1 MSIDDTLE
9 DDFLRHVSSHATLVA
24 TAIVLVAL
32 RIYVKTRIVRNIGPE
47 DFALIFAL
55 VLLF

>member
-1 MSIDDTLE
+1 MSIDDNLE

-32 RIYVKTRIVRNIGPE
+32 RIYVKIRIVRNIGPE